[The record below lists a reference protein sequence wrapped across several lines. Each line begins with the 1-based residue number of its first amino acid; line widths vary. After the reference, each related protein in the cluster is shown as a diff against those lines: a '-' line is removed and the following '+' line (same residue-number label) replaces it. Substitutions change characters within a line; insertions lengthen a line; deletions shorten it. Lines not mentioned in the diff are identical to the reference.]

1 MTLVPPQKVPS
12 ESRGI
17 IKTSGRLE
25 SVRVLCH
32 RLLGRWPVYRVG
44 TH

>member
-1 MTLVPPQKVPS
+1 MAPVPLKIPS
-12 ESRGI
+12 ELTGI
-17 IKTSGRLE
+17 VKISGRPE

-32 RLLGRWPVYRVG
+32 RLLDRWPVYRVG